1 MFLLTHTI
9 FKVMDVL
16 EYLDDGDYFDTDD
29 ENEAE
34 DDFVQLAEFVAF
46 SRQKK
51 MIRKQPDHFQIWRD
65 DEFLHRFRLKKDT
78 VKFILYMIES
88 KITSQTTR

>member
-46 SRQKK
+46 SR
-51 MIRKQPDHFQIWRD
+51 
-65 DEFLHRFRLKKDT
+65 
-78 VKFILYMIES
+78 
-88 KITSQTTR
+88 